1 MRIGLVI
8 QGPIR
13 GGGLTGKT
21 YGAGKTSAPTANFAP
36 FNALDNVLSNLQGA
50 SKFAHIV
57 VSTWESEPTGDLDLI
72 ISRSPRFSLIRNQD
86 PTPKPAKIRKP
97 VAGIPFLHE
106 ANKVRMFYS
115 TRMGIQELLQ
125 HDIDH
130 AIKIRTDQTMNLELL
145 YDEFENFVAK
155 GMKKIFVPSLRE
167 KSPWVV
173 TDFYFGG
180 EINLIR
186 SICKFV
192 ENTKQ
197 EFHDDLHKDFFF
209 KTHFLV
215 KGIYGDNLWSD
226 FFINTNTDPIS
237 PKTDQ
242 IVKESIAEIW
252 EAGSQDLYKS
262 IVWRGEQIKYIQ
274 ADSYFSDANRDFN
287 FNYSLGR
294 SHDNL
299 NYDQVMRTVFGRI
312 SLPILVK
319 RYFLFLSIRKVRRIR
334 NRISAFRDKLG
345 LRL

>member
-1 MRIGLVI
+1 
-8 QGPIR
+8 
-13 GGGLTGKT
+13 
-21 YGAGKTSAPTANFAP
+21 
-36 FNALDNVLSNLQGA
+36 
-50 SKFAHIV
+50 
-57 VSTWESEPTGDLDLI
+57 
-72 ISRSPRFSLIRNQD
+72 
-86 PTPKPAKIRKP
+86 
-97 VAGIPFLHE
+97 
-106 ANKVRMFYS
+106 MFYS

>member
-8 QGPIR
+8 QGPIK

-21 YGAGKTSAPTANFAP
+21 YGTGKTSAPATNFAP

-57 VSTWESEPTGDLDLI
+57 VSTWESEPTEELAFF
-72 ISRSPRFSLIRNQD
+72 ISQSPRLSLIRNQD
-86 PTPKPAKIRKP
+86 PTPNPAKIRKP

-115 TRMGIQELLQ
+115 TRMGIQELLK
-125 HDIDH
+125 HDIDY
-130 AIKIRTDQTMNLELL
+130 AIKIRTDQTINLELL
-145 YDEFENFVAK
+145 YDEFESFAAK
-155 GMKKIFVPSLRE
+155 GVKKIFVPSLRE
-167 KSPWVV
+167 KSPWVI

-186 SICKFV
+186 SVCKFV

-197 EFHDDLHKDFFF
+197 EFNDDLHKDFFF

-215 KGIYGDNLWSD
+215 KGIFEDNHWSN

-237 PKTDQ
+237 PKTHQ
-242 IVKESIAEIW
+242 IVQESISEIW
-252 EAGSQDLYKS
+252 AAGSQDLYKS
-262 IVWRGEQIKYIQ
+262 VVWRGESIEHIQ
-274 ADSYFSDANRDFN
+274 EDSYFNDTNRDFN
-287 FNYSLGR
+287 FNYTVGKC
-294 SHDNL
+294 HDNL
-299 NYDQVMRTVFGRI
+299 SYEQVMTAAFGRI
-312 SLPILVK
+312 SLLILAR
-319 RYFLFLSIRKVRRIR
+319 RYFLFLSIRKVRQIR